1 MFTKHKFTFQFIA
14 IALLLCIGMLVA
26 FKHENNSKKYLTISY
41 SIYIGNTKTKYLNV
55 YDEKNKKTEIPTD
68 NSEDDAQVV
77 NKMINE
83 YSAKGYQFVSM
94 NATERVDSKS
104 YYILFEKK

>member
-1 MFTKHKFTFQFIA
+1 MFTKPKFTFQFIS
-14 IALLLCIGMLVA
+14 IALLLGIAMLVA
-26 FKHENNSKKYLTISY
+26 FKHENKPNRYLTISY
-41 SIYIGNTKTKYLNV
+41 SIYISNTKTKYLNV
-55 YDEKNKKTEIPTD
+55 YDEKNQKTEVPID

-83 YSAKGYQFVSM
+83 YSAKGYRFVSM

-104 YYILFEKK
+104 YYILFEKE

>member
-1 MFTKHKFTFQFIA
+1 MMIKTKPTFLLV
-14 IALLLCIGMLVA
+14 ALATILVVGMLVA
-26 FKHENNSKKYLTISY
+26 FTQTSTKKYLSISY

-55 YDEKNKKTEIPTD
+55 YDEKNQKTELPTD